1 MKSFLS
7 LFTAVCCVGALSA
20 QTTVLSEDFDAN
32 VVPPAGWTT
41 QNLNASISAGWV
53 SDLNGQAYHADESGV
68 GLCDDILA
76 TPAMDLSGLTQAY
89 LHMNTY
95 MGWISYLDSQ
105 SVDVSTDGGAT
116 WTLVWSDTGM
126 NNAVDTIDLST
137 YAGQASV
144 MVGFHYVGDYA
155 HNSLIDNVL
164 VNDSSTPPP
173 PPGLTF
179 VVNLPTSF
187 ASLPLSEDFSSGTVP
202 SHMALT
208 ANDEYD
214 VADVEAH
221 CSVANGQ
228 LEMGLDPLST
238 NYHTVRNAMVLGID
252 GSSMSGAMIDFDMT
266 DHGEEAHGQDGI
278 FVSADGL
285 TWDTA
290 HSGWAAQTEMVDV
303 DLSCGGLVDIS
314 GTYYV
319 MIGQSDNFPYAYLDG
334 IDVDNLNI
342 DDQAGHGGGTPPG
355 LTYAITPMTAGSPV
369 TFSITG
375 AAPSSNCIIGYS
387 LAGAGPI
394 NSSYGVVDMTP
405 PISTLANLAAD
416 ANGDA
421 SLTMTVPANA
431 SGVTL
436 YTQGLNNGV
445 LTNSLAETVQ

>member
-1 MKSFLS
+1 M
-7 LFTAVCCVGALSA
+7 GALSA

-53 SDLNGQAYHADESGV
+53 SDLNGGAYHADEAGV

-155 HNSLIDNVL
+155 HSSLIDNVL

-290 HSGWAAQTEMVDV
+290 HSGWAGQTEMVDV

-319 MIGQSDNFPYAYLDG
+319 MIGQSDNYPYAYLDG

-355 LTYAITPMTAGSPV
+355 LTYAISGLTASQV
-369 TFSITG
+369 ATFSVTG
-375 AAPSSNCIIGYS
+375 AGAGESVMIGYS
-387 LAGAGPI
+387 LRGAGPI
-394 NSSYGVVDMTP
+394 NTAYGVLDMTP
-405 PISTLANLAAD
+405 PINILVSMTAD

-421 SLTMTVPANA
+421 VHNPTVPGNA
-431 SGVTL
+431 AGVTL
-436 YTQGLNNGV
+436 YTQALVNNAT
-445 LTNSLAETVQ
+445 LTNSLAEVVQ